1 MKHLLHLLPVVL
13 LVAIGFVIS
22 CENEKTS
29 GDGDS
34 ILEVSPSYTK
44 LRRGASVSLTASGV
58 GVHDFVWDLE
68 DPAIGSL
75 SARHGKSVVYTAQ
88 VCKSED
94 TMQTVR
100 VYSGVSGSTNSLP
113 SARYTGSATILHI
126 GIGDTNTIQRQTS
139 ETTSP
144 TTTTTTTTTQPT
156 TTTTT
161 TRETQPNVR
170 ITASEPIIQESKTI
184 TLTASGGG
192 APSGYKW
199 TLRDSSLGF
208 LSGSTGTSVRYTATA
223 NQDATQYITVSYLTG
238 SDTIA
243 IKHTATKK

>member
-13 LVAIGFVIS
+13 LAAIGFVIS

-29 GDGDS
+29 GDGDA

-88 VCKSED
+88 VCQSED
-94 TMQTVR
+94 TMQTVH
-100 VYSGVSGSTNSLP
+100 VYSGVSGSTNALP
-113 SARYTGSATILHI
+113 SARYTGSATILHT
-126 GIGDTNTIQRQTS
+126 GTGDTEQPQTS
-139 ETTSP
+139 ETTS
-144 TTTTTTTTTQPT
+144 TTTTTQPT

-161 TRETQPNVR
+161 TRETQVNVR
-170 ITASEPIIQESKTI
+170 IKASAKEIRETETI

-199 TLRDSSLGF
+199 ERRDDGLGF
-208 LSGSTGTSVRYTATA
+208 LSSSTGSSVRYTATA
-223 NQDATQYITVSYLTG
+223 NQNATQYITVSYLTG

-243 IKHTATKK
+243 IKHKATTK